1 MVNHIGLLYPIIYY
15 YKWIKNVPKKVMNLS
30 YDLINYRLYNETS
43 MKNNSDSYLLDIDLN
58 QIYCIDME
66 DLYLEGSWDNEY
78 INYIEFDLYACKDGI
93 DYDENNDNCST
104 YEKIIEMATEIPL
117 NLNCISLLPIISQ

>member
-43 MKNNSDSYLLDIDLN
+43 LKNNSDSYLLDIDLN

>member
-117 NLNCISLLPIISQ
+117 NLNSISLLPIISQ